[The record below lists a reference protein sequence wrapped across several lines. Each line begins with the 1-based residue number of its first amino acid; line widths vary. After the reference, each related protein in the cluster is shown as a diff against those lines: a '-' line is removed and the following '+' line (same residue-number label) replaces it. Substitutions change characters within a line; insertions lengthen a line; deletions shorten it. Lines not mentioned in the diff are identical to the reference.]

1 MKIFNRIVVI
11 LLLAGLF
18 VLGVYPIAYAF
29 TLVGKNLNSLL
40 DPIKSAGAG
49 AQGFMR
55 GVESGNLP
63 ILTILL
69 LVLIALLGL
78 ILLYFEL
85 KPAAPRRVRMEKGTF
100 ATRGVVQEE
109 VTKAVERSPDVLGH
123 SVTAQAQR
131 RPGAQVAG
139 EERGRRRGGGAP
151 GAGERRGGGG
161 GPRSRWRRG
170 CGAARTRAPYRGAC
184 AARCRSRWAAGGRR
198 GARSTAPT
206 PADARHRA

>member
-1 MKIFNRIVVI
+1 MRIFNRIVVI

-18 VLGVYPIAYAF
+18 VLGVYAIAYAF
-29 TLVGKNLNSLL
+29 NLFGKNLESLL
-40 DPIKSAGAG
+40 NPIKSAGAG

-78 ILLYFEL
+78 ILLFLEL
-85 KPAAPRRVRMEKGTF
+85 KPAVPRRVRMEKGTY

-123 SVTAQAQR
+123 TVRAKAQR
-131 RPGAQVAG
+131 RPGALVDVEA
-139 EERGRRRGGGAP
+139 RVRRGEDTGAIQRSVRRQVQEHMGG
-151 GAGERRGGGG
+151 RGLPVSKLNVKTIEAD
-161 GPRSRWRRG
+161 PRQT
-170 CGAARTRAPYRGAC
+170 RTRVQ
-184 AARCRSRWAAGGRR
+184 
-198 GARSTAPT
+198 
-206 PADARHRA
+206 